1 MKKKVMHLL
10 VSNCYSGAEN
20 VAITIIE
27 NASDKYDMYYCC
39 PKGSIE
45 EILKSRGIKYL
56 PLNKFNLFEINKV
69 IKNNDFDII
78 HAHDYKASFMMGLI
92 KFDGKFISQLHCN
105 YDFCSTWNLYTI
117 SYYLVACKF
126 SKIIAVSRE
135 IVDNAI
141 FLKKYKEK
149 VVVIDNVI
157 DRDRV
162 INKSSEFKTK
172 KYDLIYVGR
181 LTKIKRPEIVIEIT
195 KKLKEKYPKI
205 KTCIIGHGELEGY
218 CKKLIKEYNL
228 EKNVEMLGFC
238 DNPFPYIKNSK
249 VGVLPSLHEGLP
261 MSVIECMILGV
272 PVLNGGVDGLT
283 TLFEK
288 YPDFICSTV
297 DEYCEIMDL
306 ILGGKKDLSKYCDK
320 IIKDAI
326 DIKNYKKKLIS
337 IYEEVL
343 K

>member
-1 MKKKVMHLL
+1 MKKKVLHLL
-10 VSNCYSGAEN
+10 FSNCYSGAEN

-39 PKGSIE
+39 PKGPIE

-56 PLNKFNLFEINKV
+56 PLNKFNLFEIKKV

-92 KFDGKFISQLHCN
+92 NFDGKVISQLHCN

-117 SYYLVACKF
+117 SYYLVSCKF

-205 KTCIIGHGELEGY
+205 KTCIIGQGELDNY
-218 CKKLIKEYNL
+218 CKEVIKEYNL
-228 EKNVEMLGFC
+228 EKNVDMLGFC

-261 MSVIECMILGV
+261 MSVIEALILGV
-272 PVLNGGVDGLT
+272 PVLNGGVDGLSI
-283 TLFEK
+283 LFKEH
-288 YPDFICSTV
+288 PEFICTSLN
-297 DEYCEIMDL
+297 EYCERIEK
-306 ILGGKKDLSKYCDK
+306 ILNGNLKLNREC
-320 IIKDAI
+320 
-326 DIKNYKKKLIS
+326 KLIIGDS
-337 IYEEVL
+337 TNIKKYIGKISAIYDEE
-343 K
+343 